1 VLNLLPE
8 HFDNSGFAR
17 ISVFKVETVYR
28 LWRINTMNMELFLFL
43 LWIFIMSALG
53 VKLYLAH
60 QALNRAKKKPPR
72 Y

>member
-1 VLNLLPE
+1 VLNLPFE
-8 HFDNSGFAR
+8 HFEHPGSHQD
-17 ISVFKVETVYR
+17 ISFKVEPAYR

-72 Y
+72 F

>member
-1 VLNLLPE
+1 
-8 HFDNSGFAR
+8 
-17 ISVFKVETVYR
+17 
-28 LWRINTMNMELFLFL
+28 MNMELFLFL
-43 LWIFIMSALG
+43 LWIVIMSALG